1 MDIYQLLGTVLRDKN
16 NIELVIQALVI
27 YQTKKGN
34 FSLEIIYEILHRI
47 KERLE
52 TLEQIL
58 ERIENCRLGFDSEL
72 YNDNREQIDFQYNTD
87 ANSEVVDGILTC
99 YKCGNQKIVS
109 YTVQTRSMD
118 EGFTLF
124 ASCIK
129 CGNKWRQS

>member
-1 MDIYQLLGTVLRDKN
+1 MDVYQLLSTVLRDKN
-16 NIELVIQALVI
+16 NIELVARALAV
-27 YQTKKGN
+27 YQSKKGN
-34 FSLEIIYEILHRI
+34 ISLEIIYEILCMIR
-47 KERLE
+47 ERRE
-52 TLEQIL
+52 TLKQIL
-58 ERIENCRLGFDSEL
+58 TRIENCKLGFESEM
-72 YNDNREQIDFQYNTD
+72 YNENREQIDFQYNTD

-99 YKCGNQKIVS
+99 HKCGNQKIVS

>member
-1 MDIYQLLGTVLRDKN
+1 MYQLLGTVLKDKN
-16 NIELVIQALVI
+16 NINSFMNSLSI
-27 YQTKKGN
+27 YQSKKGN
-34 FSLEIIYEILHRI
+34 ISLETIYEILCSI
-47 KERLE
+47 KDRKE
-52 TLEQIL
+52 TLVQIL
-58 ERIENCRLGFDSEL
+58 TRIETGKLGFDSEL
-72 YNDNREQIDFQYNTD
+72 YDENREQIDFQYNTD

-124 ASCIK
+124 ASCIR